1 MRLTIIPEDGFV
13 SIDNKG
19 HAGLDLSFLP
29 TSIHAVQW
37 YGEDGEVEHKDE
49 RGRAAYNEEIT
60 ELTSFQGAID
70 AWQQA
75 EEAEILL
82 AQQGDLP
89 EESNQS
95 LPADEGN

>member
-19 HAGLDLSFLP
+19 HAGLDLSFLS

-49 RGRAAYNEEIT
+49 RGRAAYNEAIT
-60 ELTSFQGAID
+60 ELTPFQGALD

-75 EEAEILL
+75 EEAELNSAPIEEVKDE
-82 AQQGDLP
+82 QGAALETD
-89 EESNQS
+89 
-95 LPADEGN
+95 A